1 MSVNSEPE
9 GSAAAETEAHDP
21 TGGDRMMG
29 LESIEVAKVR
39 KNDANPRI
47 HFTPEEMERLTESI
61 DRKGILVPIVV
72 YEEDGGYVL
81 TDGERRWRCAI
92 ELGLETIPA
101 VITEPP
107 SPEENLVQMFNIH
120 MVREAWKDMP
130 TARALGKVI
139 ADSGLEDDRALAD
152 ATGLSTER
160 IKRLKHA
167 LTLPGEY
174 QQYIDEESI
183 PLNFFWEL
191 KRNVIDPLAA
201 KRPTLHAE
209 VGSEEVLDA
218 FVKKRIDGVI
228 TDTVSLRLIA
238 PIINFA
244 AREVDDPAETS
255 ALDDTL
261 RNLVTD
267 PGLGITEAY
276 EDTVQVV
283 FEAEKL
289 EKRAD
294 NMVKSFDRLMR
305 KARNDD
311 EEGFIRKVGE
321 DLVDRIGRLIG

>member
-1 MSVNSEPE
+1 MSAGTDPSE
-9 GSAAAETEAHDP
+9 AAPGDQGADAS
-21 TGGDRMMG
+21 GGERMMG
-29 LESIEVAKVR
+29 LKNIEVAKVR

-47 HFTPEEMERLTESI
+47 HFTPEEMERLMESI

-72 YEEDGGYVL
+72 YEGGDDYVL
-81 TDGERRWRCAI
+81 TDGERRWRCAK
-92 ELGLETIPA
+92 ELGFETIPA
-101 VITEPP
+101 VITEAPD
-107 SPEENLVQMFNIH
+107 PEENLVQMFNIH

-130 TARALGKVI
+130 TAKALGDVMKN
-139 ADSGLEDDRALAD
+139 SGLTDDRSLAD

-167 LTLPGEY
+167 LTLPEEY
-174 QQYIDEESI
+174 QAYIDRGSI

-191 KRNVIDPLAA
+191 KRNVIDPLAS
-201 KRPTLHAE
+201 KRPTLSAE
-209 VGSEEVLDA
+209 LGSDEVLNA

-244 AREVDDPAETS
+244 AREVDDPTETS
-255 ALDDTL
+255 PLDDTL
-261 RNLVTD
+261 RNLVRE
-267 PGLGITEAY
+267 PELGIGEAY

-294 NMVKSFDRLMR
+294 NVVKSFERLLS

-311 EEGFIRKVGE
+311 EKGFVQKVGR
-321 DLVDRIGRLIG
+321 DLMERIGRLVG